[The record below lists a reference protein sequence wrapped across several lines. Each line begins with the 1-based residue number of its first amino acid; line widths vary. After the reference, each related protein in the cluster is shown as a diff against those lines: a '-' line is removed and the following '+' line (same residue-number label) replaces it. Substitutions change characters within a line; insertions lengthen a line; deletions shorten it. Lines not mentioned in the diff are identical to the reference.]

1 MTNHHIETENIINV
15 LLIDDDSFQHLFVKS
30 LLSVASI
37 YKFNYHS
44 TTTLIEAWEYMSS
57 NKVDILLLDLCLKE
71 SDGKNTFEQV
81 YLRFPNIPIVIF
93 TGNNNDKLGL
103 ELVNMGAQDY
113 LIKEQVSAI
122 LLIRSIV
129 YAVERHSIIQKLNNA
144 IDEIKTLNGL
154 LPICA
159 SCKKIRDDKGYWN
172 VVEKY
177 IEDRSLAKFT
187 HGICPDCIRKIYP
200 SLKMDD

>member
-30 LLSVASI
+30 LLSVPSI

-71 SDGKNTFEQV
+71 SNGKDTFEQS
-81 YLRFPNIPIVIF
+81 YSRFPNIPIVIF

-122 LLIRSIV
+122 LLIRSII

>member
-1 MTNHHIETENIINV
+1 MLNNLSTTNIINV

-30 LLSVASI
+30 LLSVPSI

-44 TTTLIEAWEYMSS
+44 ATTLIEAWEYMSS
-57 NKVDILLLDLCLKE
+57 NNVDVLLLDLCLKE
-71 SDGKNTFEQV
+71 SDGKDTFKQS
-81 YLRFPNIPIVIF
+81 YLRFPNIPIIIL

-129 YAVERHSIIQKLNNA
+129 YAVERHSIIKKLNNA

-177 IEDRSLAKFT
+177 IEERSFAKFT
-187 HGICPDCIRKIYP
+187 HGICPDCIKKIYP
-200 SLKMDD
+200 NLNMEN